1 MVVFGT
7 TPTLLMNA
15 SGSPPRAHRLANAA
29 SLAWPFVM
37 LAVNGIG
44 SGFILSLN
52 RLAAEGGVPF
62 IPYIFWASLFGGLIL
77 LVLGAAT
84 RTPLPLSRAHLR
96 AYLITGSAAVALP
109 MSLFAFVAAKVP
121 ASVVSLELSL
131 TPMLTYAFA
140 LVLAMDRLRWRKVA
154 GITLGFAGVLV
165 IVVPEASL
173 PDPAMAGWVLF
184 AMLAPMSFAIANV
197 AAARTR
203 PPHTA
208 SLSMAA
214 AMSLAAAAVLV
225 PAMAVEG
232 SWWFFDSG
240 LDTGA
245 WAVIGLG
252 ALFAILFTL
261 FFEIVRLAG
270 PVFFSTVN
278 YIGPVAGVVL
288 AMLIFGETLSSWL
301 WAALALM
308 MAGLAVMNA
317 GRRT

>member
-1 MVVFGT
+1 MSSSG
-7 TPTLLMNA
+7 NA
-15 SGSPPRAHRLANAA
+15 SPPARHAMGAR
-29 SLAWPFVM
+29 AWPFVM
-37 LAVNGIG
+37 LAINGVG

-62 IPYIFWASLFGGLIL
+62 IPYMFWASLLGGLIL
-77 LVLGAAT
+77 LVPGVAAGAL
-84 RTPLPLSRAHLR
+84 PPLSRPHLR
-96 AYLITGSAAVALP
+96 AYAITGSAAVAFP

-121 ASVVSLELSL
+121 ASVVSLELAL
-131 TPMLTYAFA
+131 TPMLTYGLELAM
-140 LVLAMDRLRWRKVA
+140 AMDRLHWHKVA
-154 GITLGFAGVLV
+154 GIGLALAGVLF
-165 IVVPEASL
+165 IVLPEASL

-184 AMLAPMSFAIANV
+184 AMLASASFAIANV

-203 PPHTA
+203 PPQTA
-208 SLSMAA
+208 SLAMAA
-214 AMSLAAAAVLV
+214 AMSLAAAAFLL
-225 PAMAVEG
+225 PAMVIDG

-252 ALFAILFTL
+252 AIFAMLFTL

-278 YIGPVAGVVL
+278 YIGPLSGVVL
-288 AMLIFGETLSSWL
+288 AMVIFGETLSPWL

-308 MAGLAVMNA
+308 MAGLTLMNLR
-317 GRRT
+317 RRTTG